1 MIMALKRAVPA
12 EETTNTNTTAEK
24 AVETVK
30 ETVSTVETAAADTA
44 KESQAKEGE
53 LVDGDAQL
61 ADEGALKDAAPEAE
75 PEAEAAASAEA
86 AIEPEQIRDKAVAVQ
101 TESPVALSNTERQA
115 GAARQFSESMAEQG
129 FEGLNLTGMSF
140 DRVKLDEGKFLLGS
154 EETEIGEQIDVN
166 ILSTRN
172 IYIVRQGSFKD
183 AELFYSYDKKG
194 LTHSDGTSAQAT
206 LDEWAEEGYG
216 VEGQPLDIK
225 EYIEAMAQLKNRD
238 DEYDEHMVS
247 LSIPPASKDRVA
259 GAFAVGTRKYNC
271 APGQLIIQCSVGKK
285 IGTGDKAFRPWNFKA
300 IGVNE

>member
-12 EETTNTNTTAEK
+12 EDTTKTNTAAET

-30 ETVSTVETAAADTA
+30 ETVSTVETTAAETA

-61 ADEGALKDAAPEAE
+61 ADEGALKDAEPEAE
-75 PEAEAAASAEA
+75 PEAEA
-86 AIEPEQIRDKAVAVQ
+86 AIEPEQIREKAVVVQ
-101 TESPVALSNTERQA
+101 AESPVALSNTERHA

-172 IYIVRQGSFKD
+172 IYIVRQGAFKD

-206 LDEWAEEGYG
+206 LEEWAAEGYG

-271 APGQLIIQCSVGKK
+271 APGELIIQCSVGKK
-285 IGTGDKAFRPWNFKA
+285 IGTGEKAFRPWNFKA
-300 IGVNE
+300 IGVNQ